1 MRRWFADTLFMRLFV
16 LMWVALVGSHVIA
29 YVVGTLFRAPPPGHG
44 GSAFTSTLPTFP
56 SLPPTPGLGGQGPR
70 ERPGPRPGLHGDLGG
85 PPPGAPFHD
94 GPDGPPDGSD
104 APGAP
109 DGLPWS
115 LTVLDYGV
123 RLLIIGLAAWLG
135 ARWLSAP
142 MHKLAKA
149 SRSLST
155 SLGRDEGVPTIDEA
169 EGTVEVRD
177 TARVFNEM
185 AGQLRTQFQ
194 SRGLLVAALS
204 HDLRTPLTRMRMRL
218 ARLPEDPLVER
229 CALDI
234 RDMDE
239 LIDSA
244 LALFRD
250 TSSVGPLQSTDVCSV
265 VQSLTDDLIE
275 QGQPVTF
282 SGDTAVAD
290 CQPVLLRRVVS
301 NLASNAVRYGQRADV
316 SVGVHGA
323 EVRIVVN
330 DVGPGIAA
338 AHLDAVFEPFYRIEG
353 SRSRDT
359 GGAGLGLYIA
369 RDLITRQGGTLTL
382 ANRAEGGLQA
392 VVRLPARHVSGP
404 TQSG

>member
-1 MRRWFADTLFMRLFV
+1 MKRWLADTLFMRLFV
-16 LMWVALVGSHVIA
+16 LMWVALVGSHVAA
-29 YVVGTLFRAPPPGHG
+29 YAVVTLFREPPPGFG
-44 GSAFTSTLPTFP
+44 KGAFTAPLPTFP
-56 SLPPTPGLGGQGPR
+56 SLPPTSGLGGPGPGG
-70 ERPGPRPGLHGDLGG
+70 EPGGGPGGPRPDAPMREWPAEPPRKG
-85 PPPGAPFHD
+85 PPGEPG
-94 GPDGPPDGSD
+94 GM
-104 APGAP
+104 
-109 DGLPWS
+109 PWS

-149 SRSLST
+149 ARSLGT
-155 SLGRDEGVPTIDEA
+155 SLGRDEGVPALDEA

-177 TARVFNEM
+177 TARVFNDM
-185 AGQLRTQFQ
+185 AGQLHTQFKA
-194 SRGLLVAALS
+194 RGLLVAALS

-282 SGDTAVAD
+282 SGDMAVAD

-301 NLASNAVRYGQRADV
+301 NLVSNAVRYGQRAEV
-316 SVGVHGA
+316 SVGVRGD
-323 EVRIVVN
+323 VVQVVVN
-330 DVGPGIAA
+330 DHGPGIPAS
-338 AHLDAVFEPFYRIEG
+338 HLDAVFEPFYRVES

-369 RDLITRQGGTLTL
+369 RDLITRQGGSLTL
-382 ANRAEGGLQA
+382 VNRAEGGLQA
-392 VVRLPARHVSGP
+392 VVCLPARHVSAS